1 MPQLKAKKDQTT
13 FNRGLNTEANE
24 LNFPDGF
31 STDERNYELLLD
43 GSRRRRKGLAQ
54 ESGGSVKAAGTISV
68 TEVHQSYKWRGV
80 AGNPTKHFIVHQV
93 GSDLF
98 FTDDAETI
106 STSYHTDTI
115 NLDAYAADA
124 TVTAANIA
132 DTPLQF
138 SQGNGH
144 LLVSSKYIEPIYIV
158 YDPVADDFTS
168 NVIQVM
174 YRDFDGI
181 DDGIGIDAEPTDV
194 VLPADHNYN
203 IRNRGWKQ
211 EDIEQ
216 YESDVSKWP
225 AKNSLWYRGYIRA
238 LTASTAYDQDGIQ
251 SWSSTKLDAEAF
263 GNASAPQ
270 GSLFLDPRDT
280 TAPVFLTGGGEAKA
294 IETWSFT
301 SGNPQA
307 GGTITVTTVEN
318 HGYTSGADIN
328 ISGAVSWFN
337 RSDGEDQKYFKFNG
351 SHNVVSAPTLDT
363 LTFVV
368 GATSN
373 FSSWA
378 AQYAQLG
385 QIDGGLALTNSDGVD
400 QVVGWNAIEF
410 HAGRVFIAG
419 MPAAEHSD
427 TIFFSK
433 VALKANAY
441 GKCHQEADPTS
452 PDFNALT
459 PADGGTIIIPG
470 MGQVFRMRS
479 LRNLLIVYTDQGV
492 WEIGGGQRGFFTAD
506 GYSVRKI
513 TEAECSSPMSPIHFD
528 SGGIYTG
535 PKGIFQIAPNE
546 FTSKLEATNIS
557 EKLIQTKW
565 NAIPVAN
572 QKTVQT
578 VYDDARKRI
587 LLLYGATGVNINQY
601 STALVLDLKVGAFYP
616 FTFNADATEGIL
628 TAYAITD
635 SDASDSANKVKWT
648 VQSTNNMKTCDLNQ
662 TDYLD
667 YDGAESPL
675 PYVVTGHDNIGDF
688 QRRRQ
693 APVITVY
700 AKRTETGYTETGD
713 GWDGDNESST
723 LLQAFWDWSDDA
735 ISGKIGSQ
743 NETYRH
749 VRGFVPSG
757 AGDVDGYPVV
767 VTRNKIRGRGR
778 ALQLRFEGAAT
789 KDSHIL
795 GYTTNYK
802 IQRAE

>member
-1 MPQLKAKKDQTT
+1 MPQVKAKKDQTK

-24 LNFPDGF
+24 LNFPDGY

-54 ESGGSVKAAGTISV
+54 ESGGSLKAAGTISS
-68 TEVHQSYKWRGV
+68 TEVHQAYKWRGV
-80 AGNPTKHFIVHQV
+80 GGIPTKHFIVHQV

-98 FTDDAETI
+98 FTDDAEKI
-106 STSYHTDTI
+106 STTYDAQSV
-115 NLDAYAADA
+115 NLTAFATDA

-132 DTPLQF
+132 DTPVQF

-144 LLVSSKYIEPIYIV
+144 LLVTSKYIEPIYIV
-158 YDPVADDFTS
+158 YDTGDTNDFTG

-174 YRDFDGI
+174 FRDFDGI
-181 DDGIGIDAEPTDV
+181 DDGTGVDAEPTDATI
-194 VLPADHNYN
+194 PADHNYN

-211 EDIEQ
+211 EDIDQ
-216 YESDVSKWP
+216 YFSDVAKWP

-270 GSLFLDPRDT
+270 GSLLLDPRDT
-280 TAPVFLTGGGEAKA
+280 TAPVFLTGGGVAQA
-294 IETWSFT
+294 ISTWALAD
-301 SGNPQA
+301 PAA
-307 GGTITVTTVEN
+307 GGTITVTTVED
-318 HGYTSGADIN
+318 HGYSSGAEIN

-337 RSDGEDQKYFKFNG
+337 RTDGEDQKYFKFNG
-351 SHNVVSAPTLDT
+351 GHTIVATPTT
-363 LTFVV
+363 KQLTFVV
-368 GATSN
+368 GATST

-378 AQYAQLG
+378 AQYEQLG

-400 QVVGWNAIEF
+400 QIVGFNAIEF

-419 MPAAEHSD
+419 MPAPEHAD

-433 VALKANAY
+433 IALKGSAY

-492 WEIGGGQRGFFTAD
+492 WEVGGGQRGFFTAD

-513 TEAECSSPMSPIHFD
+513 TEAECSSAMSPIHFD

-546 FTSKLEATNIS
+546 FTSKLEAKNIS
-557 EKLIQTKW
+557 EKLIQTRW
-565 NAIPVAN
+565 NSIPVAN
-572 QKTVQT
+572 QKVVQT

-587 LLLYGATGVNINQY
+587 LILYGDSGDNINQY
-601 STALVLDLKVGAFYP
+601 ANALILDLKVGAYYP
-616 FTFNADATEGIL
+616 FAFNVSNTEGVL

-635 SDASDSANKVKWT
+635 SDASNSANKVKWT
-648 VQSTNNMKTCDLNQ
+648 VQSTNNMKTCDLSQ
-662 TDYLD
+662 TDYVD

-675 PYVVTGHDNIGDF
+675 PYVVTGHDDIGDF

-700 AKRTETGYTETGD
+700 AKRTETGYTQTGN
-713 GWDGDNESST
+713 GWNGDNESSN
-723 LLQAFWDWSDDA
+723 LLTAFWDWTNDA
-735 ISGKIGSQ
+735 VSGKIGSQ

-757 AGDVDGYPVV
+757 TGDVDGYPVV

-778 ALQLRFEGAAT
+778 ALQLRFDGATA